1 VIAMVENE
9 EASLRIDRVIVDAIL
24 AGRMRP
30 GMRLG
35 EQALATLFKV
45 SRTTVRQA
53 LVRLE
58 TRGLVQV
65 SSRRGW
71 FVVEPSVEEAEA
83 AFRARRAIEAGILHT
98 LRSVTPRA
106 IGMLRAHIARQ
117 REAIASDDVSAR
129 SFLLG
134 DFHVC
139 MAEAF
144 DNPVLVDI
152 LRNLTARTL
161 LFAAL
166 YQSAHEAICSCDEHE
181 QITNF
186 LEAGDAPQA
195 ARELLAHIDTIEA
208 SFTKRIE
215 RDPLTDLRQALRI
228 PASRG

>member
-1 VIAMVENE
+1 MADNE
-9 EASLRIDRVIVDAIL
+9 RASPPIDRVIVDAIL

-98 LRSVTPRA
+98 LPSVTPQA
-106 IGMLRAHIARQ
+106 IGMLRAHIVRQ
-117 REAIASDDVSAR
+117 REAIAHHDVSAR

-166 YQSAHEAICSCDEHE
+166 YQSTHEAICSCDEHE
-181 QITNF
+181 RITDL
-186 LEAGDAPQA
+186 LEAGELTRA
-195 ARELLAHIDTIEA
+195 ASELLAHISTIEA

-215 RDPLTDLRQALRI
+215 RDPLLDLRHALQI
-228 PASRG
+228 PAEKG